1 MQFVQD
7 DRLLSLE
14 TPAGPDLLLAE
25 RVRGREALSSPFL
38 YTIDALGPIDPL
50 TPDTIVGNSVTI
62 GVRQPDGQRHYVN
75 GIARSLGVGVPVGR
89 DQRCY
94 SIEVVPW
101 LSLLSY
107 TSDCRIFHSL
117 GGGGPMTVPKIVET
131 IFQEF
136 GFTQFEFRSLT
147 GSYQP
152 REYCVQYNEAAFDFI
167 SRLLEE
173 EGIYYYFTHERDRHT
188 LVLSDSAAGYAKM
201 TPNTLRFMP
210 SGQYADQVERW
221 ERVYAVASGRWATKD
236 YDFQAPRTALDSSE
250 SSVATVPVSTKY
262 ELFEY
267 PGRYASRDAGSAL
280 ARRRME
286 TEEHGLEGVRG
297 TSACRTLHPGVT
309 FALAEH
315 PTAAENNQPVVVAEV
330 AFDAC
335 NEGFLP
341 GDKRKASYT
350 NQFRALPAKM
360 VVRPQRRTPKPSVRG
375 IQTAFVVG
383 PAGEE
388 IHTDKFG
395 RIMVQ
400 FHWDRRGRS
409 DEKSSCWIRVAQS
422 WAGHQWG
429 VQTVPRIGMEV
440 LVDFVDGDPDRP
452 LVIGVVNNAEA
463 LPTYA
468 LPEHKTRSGVKT
480 RSTPGGGGFNEVR
493 FEDKAGKEQVFI
505 HAQRDYDLRIGHDS
519 RTSVAAGQHLE
530 VAGGLWERVG
540 KDHHATIDGD
550 HVESVGG
557 GVSRTVGVDL
567 HDKIG
572 TNYAVKAGANL
583 CLEAGASLTLKV
595 GGNFITLSAAGIAMN
610 GTMVLINSGGAP
622 NGLVATPA
630 TPDKPTPADKDKGG
644 TLAPPPKAKLPRP
657 AQSHTPKAAAQAMV
671 MRNAAAANTP
681 LCEICEGAGTA

>member
-1 MQFVQD
+1 MQFTQD

-14 TPAGPDLLLAE
+14 TPAGPDVLLVE

-38 YTIDALGPIDPL
+38 YRIDALGPIEPL
-50 TPDTIVGNSVTI
+50 AAETIVGNGVNI
-62 GVRQPDGQRHYVN
+62 GFRQLDGQRHYVN

-89 DQRCY
+89 DQRY
-94 SIEVVPW
+94 YTIEVVPW

-117 GGGGPMTVPKIVET
+117 GGGGPMAVPKIVET

-136 GFTQFEFRSLT
+136 GFSNFEFRSLSGT
-147 GSYQP
+147 YQP
-152 REYCVQYNEAAFDFI
+152 REYCVQYNETYFDFI

-173 EGIYYYFTHERDRHT
+173 EGIYYYFAHERDRHR
-188 LVLSDSAAGYAKM
+188 LILSDSAAGYAKLSPA
-201 TPNTLRFMP
+201 TVRFNP
-210 SGQYADQVERW
+210 SGQYADQIERW
-221 ERVYAVASGRWATKD
+221 ERVYSIASGRWATKD
-236 YDFQAPRTALDSSE
+236 YDFQAPRTALDSGE
-250 SSVATVPVSTKY
+250 ASVAKVPVSTRY

-267 PGRYASRDAGSAL
+267 PGRYATRDAGSAL

-286 TEEHGLEGVRG
+286 TEERGLEGVRG
-297 TSACRTLHPGVT
+297 TGACRSLHPGMT
-309 FALAEH
+309 FALTDH
-315 PTAAENNQPVVVAEV
+315 PTAAENNQPVVVAELE
-330 AFDAC
+330 FDAC

-341 GDKRKASYT
+341 GDKRKASYG
-350 NQFRALPAKM
+350 NSFRALPAKS
-360 VVRPQRRTPKPSVRG
+360 VVRPARRTPKPSVRG

-388 IHTDKFG
+388 IYTDKFG

-429 VQTVPRIGMEV
+429 MQTVPRIGMEV

-452 LVIGVVNNAEA
+452 MVIGVVNNADA

-468 LPEHKTRSGVKT
+468 LPEHKTRSGIKT
-480 RSTPGGGGFNEVR
+480 RSSPGGRGFNEIR
-493 FEDKAGKEQVFI
+493 FEDKAGKEQVFV

-519 RTSVAAGQHLE
+519 RSSVAAGQH
-530 VAGGLWERVG
+530 VNVGGGLWEWVG
-540 KDHHATIDGD
+540 KNHHATVDGD
-550 HVESVGG
+550 HVEAIGG

-567 HDKIG
+567 HDRIG
-572 TNYAVKAGANL
+572 TNYAVHAGANL

-595 GGNFITLSAAGIAMN
+595 GGNFITLSPAGIAMN
-610 GTMVLINSGGAP
+610 GTMVLINSGGAA
-622 NGLVATPA
+622 NGLSASPA
-630 TPDKPTPADKDKGG
+630 MPAKPSPADKDKGG
-644 TLAPPPKAKLPRP
+644 TIAAPPKAKLPRP
-657 AQSHTPKAAAQAMV
+657 AQSHTPKTAAQAMV
-671 MRNAAAANTP
+671 MRSAAASNTP
-681 LCEICEGAGTA
+681 LCEICQS